1 MQNSL
6 RVFVLA
12 FFVMAAVFLGWRSGV
27 QAEGAEGDRLQVT
40 CGHLPGD
47 MPGFRYA
54 RPIHKPVTYPKVAER
69 DTSEG
74 WVALEHRV
82 DAHGLPQ
89 NIRVTDAIG
98 PKIFVDHALKAVATW
113 RYEPATRHGVAV
125 DQHLHR
131 TIILFRFPGTQRQ
144 ADHDQFVTDHNRAN
158 RLLKDR
164 KYDEAIAIL
173 ERAFLRRTTLYE
185 SARGSLVIANAYL
198 NKGEPD
204 PALFYARHAVI
215 ERAEFLEPELRGPA
229 YVMLVSLEANHGNF
243 REMLCAYKD
252 LEKLN
257 LPSADIEPA
266 SKVVDRIM
274 SVLRSPEP
282 FAIEG
287 RLGRH
292 PLIGG
297 DAVWTHDLVRSKFS
311 ITELRGDVQRFHL
324 RCVATELEGV
334 VDPEMQWS
342 VPAGAGACNLTVQGA
357 EGATFKVLEE

>member
-1 MQNSL
+1 MLSFL
-6 RVFVLA
+6 KLFVPA
-12 FFVMAAVFLGWRSGV
+12 SIVVAAVFWSGV
-27 QAEGAEGDRLQVT
+27 QAESAEGDALQVK
-40 CGHLPGD
+40 CGRLPAD
-47 MPGFRYA
+47 IPGFKYA
-54 RPIHKPVTYPKVAER
+54 RAIHKPVTYPKVAER

-74 WVALEHRV
+74 WVALEHRI
-82 DAHGLPQ
+82 DANGQPQ

-98 PKIFVDHALKAVATW
+98 PKIFVDHSLKGVAKW

-131 TIILFRFPGTQRQ
+131 TVLLFRFPGTQRQ

-173 ERAFLRRTTLYE
+173 QRAFLRRTTLYE
-185 SARGSLVIANAYL
+185 SARGSLVMAVAYL
-198 NKGEPD
+198 NKNEPD
-204 PALFYARHAVI
+204 LALFYARHAVI
-215 ERAEFLEPELRGPA
+215 EHAEFLEPELRGPA
-229 YVMLVSLEANHGNF
+229 YIMLVSLEANHGNF
-243 REMLCAYKD
+243 REMMCAYKALGD
-252 LEKLN
+252 LN
-257 LPSADIEPA
+257 LPAVDIEPA
-266 SKVVDRIM
+266 TKIVDRIT

-287 RLGRH
+287 RLVRH

-297 DAVWTHDLVRSKFS
+297 DAVWTHDLIRSKFS
-311 ITELRGDVQRFHL
+311 VTELRGDVQRFHL

-342 VPAGAGACNLTVQGA
+342 VPAGGGACNLTVQGA